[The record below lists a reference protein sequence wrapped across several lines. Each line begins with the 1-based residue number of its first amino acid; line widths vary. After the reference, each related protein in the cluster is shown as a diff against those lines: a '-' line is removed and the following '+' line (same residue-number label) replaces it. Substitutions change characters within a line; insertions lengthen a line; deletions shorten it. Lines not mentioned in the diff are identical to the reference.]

1 MPGWIFV
8 SILLATATL
17 LAVVAARP
25 LGLILT
31 LAVITLISAVA
42 GLLLR
47 PDRQA
52 SDSDTPPR

>member
-8 SILLATATL
+8 SILLAAATL
-17 LAVVAARP
+17 LAVIVGRP

-31 LAVITLISAVA
+31 LAVITLATTVA

-52 SDSDTPPR
+52 SDRDPPPR